1 MLSLICNDYKDIYCV
16 MGMWK
21 IDTGGK
27 KIIISLK
34 LKLVEY
40 NEYKVGIGRKWEL
53 WERIYNKI
61 FLGWEGVY

>member
-1 MLSLICNDYKDIYCV
+1 MCYGNVKNWYR
-16 MGMWK
+16 
-21 IDTGGK
+21 GK

>member
-16 MGMWK
+16 LGMWK

>member
-1 MLSLICNDYKDIYCV
+1 MIIKIYIVLWECEKLIR
-16 MGMWK
+16 
-21 IDTGGK
+21 GGK